1 MGIDMSGLKY
11 GKGSPLIE
19 ERKRQRLDLA
29 ALERQCRADVKRR
42 DKGHCV
48 VPGCK
53 ERSNLHLHHIVYRSQ
68 SRRMTWLTSN
78 CCLLCPAHHALRH
91 AGKISISGNADEHL
105 TITGDRKYLEFKL

>member
-1 MGIDMSGLKY
+1 MIGFPKPEPRIVANK
-11 GKGSPLIE
+11 
-19 ERKRQRLDLA
+19 RKRLDLA

-53 ERSNLHLHHIVYRSQ
+53 ERSNLHLHHITYRSQ

-78 CCLLCPAHHALRH
+78 CCLVCPAHHALRH

-105 TITGDRKYLEFKL
+105 TIAGDAKYLRFTL